1 MRLTDDTPEEERVGS
16 RDLTRWPTPVGRGLV
31 RIAGSLASHVSA
43 RSVFYIT
50 AAIGM
55 ALVVGLTA
63 AGGGIYDAVA
73 EHDGISGL
81 DQPALN
87 QSIAL
92 RTATNT
98 RLLTLFT
105 HLGGPVGMT
114 VIASVITVVMVWR
127 WRSRT
132 PLVLMLI
139 AVAGSLAMTTIGKA
153 VVGRVRPPLSEAVP
167 PYEYAF
173 SFPSGHAL
181 NSTVIAGMV
190 AYLLARR
197 LRTLW
202 ARVVTMIV
210 AIAWA
215 LAMGL
220 SRVFLGHHWLTD
232 VMFGWL
238 VGAAWLALVITSHR
252 LFLTVR
258 RTRRS
263 AGDDPGSLTD
273 QRAA

>member
-1 MRLTDDTPEEERVGS
+1 MRLADDTRDEEHIGD
-16 RDLTRWPTPVGRGLV
+16 RDLTRWPTSVGRGLV
-31 RIAGSLASHVSA
+31 RWGASLASHMSA
-43 RSVFYIT
+43 HAVLYIT
-50 AAIGM
+50 AAIG
-55 ALVVGLTA
+55 LVVVVGLTA
-63 AGGGIYDAVA
+63 GGAAIYDAVA
-73 EHDGISGL
+73 EHDGVSGL

-87 QSIAL
+87 EAITL
-92 RTATNT
+92 RSGTNT
-98 RLLTLFT
+98 QVLTWFT

-114 VIASVITVVMVWR
+114 IIASLITAAMVWR

-132 PLVLMLI
+132 PLILMLI
-139 AVAGSLAMTTIGKA
+139 AVAGSLAMTTVGKA
-153 VVGRVRPPLSEAVP
+153 VVGRARPPLSEAVP

-190 AYLLARR
+190 AYLLVRR
-197 LRTLW
+197 LRRRRT
-202 ARVVTMIV
+202 RVAVVIV
-210 AIAWA
+210 AVGWA

-238 VGAAWLALVITSHR
+238 VGAAWLALLITAHR

-258 RTRRS
+258 RATS
-263 AGDDPGSLTD
+263 AP
-273 QRAA
+273 AASPAP

>member
-1 MRLTDDTPEEERVGS
+1 VNLADDTPEEERIGD

-31 RIAGSLASHVSA
+31 QVVAALAANLSA
-43 RSVFYIT
+43 NSVLYIT
-50 AAIGM
+50 AAVGL

-63 AGGGIYDAVA
+63 AGAEIYDAVA

-81 DQPALN
+81 DQPTLEQA
-87 QSIAL
+87 IAR

-98 RLLTLFT
+98 QIMTWFT
-105 HLGGPVGMT
+105 HLGGPIGMT
-114 VIASVITVVMVWR
+114 IIASLITLAMVWR

-139 AVAGSLAMTTIGKA
+139 AAAGAWTMTVVGKA
-153 VVGRVRPPLSEAVP
+153 VVGRLRPPLTDAVP

-190 AYLLARR
+190 AYLLAHR
-197 LRTLW
+197 LRTRW
-202 ARVVTMIV
+202 ARAATVIL
-210 AIAWA
+210 AAGWA

-232 VMFGWL
+232 VIFAWL
-238 VGAAWLALVITSHR
+238 VGGAWLALLITSHR
-252 LFLTVR
+252 LFLTIRRAESSGRVR
-258 RTRRS
+258 KAR
-263 AGDDPGSLTD
+263 
-273 QRAA
+273 